1 MYVIEALMVLYAK
14 EVTSGDKIQ
23 SAVARITGGQTPTGL
38 NYEQLLLIWISHVC
52 AALKR
57 RVEQD
62 IKMGTEFLDEN
73 GKRIPSP
80 DMPPIHDY
88 TNLCD
93 GVCLAYLISYY
104 CPKILPW
111 TSVRIS
117 YLPTVEDSIHNVLLV
132 SNFSQRNLPY
142 IVFHMT
148 PEDITYMRG

>member
-1 MYVIEALMVLYAK
+1 MTVIEALMILYAK

-23 SAVARITGGQTPTGL
+23 SAISRISGGQIPPGL
-38 NYEQLLLIWISHVC
+38 NYEQLLLFWISHVC
-52 AALKR
+52 AALKK
-57 RVEQD
+57 RVDQE
-62 IKMGTEFLDEN
+62 IKMGMEYLDEA

-80 DMPPIHDY
+80 DIPTLHDY

-117 YLPTVEDSIHNVLLV
+117 YLPTVEV
-132 SNFSQRNLPY
+132 SAGKTAIIYGNSKNCYNF
-142 IVFHMT
+142 
-148 PEDITYMRG
+148 